1 MEILFVIIFIIV
13 VIVKNMRKAEKNGSG
28 SSSAA
33 NRAPQAS
40 SQAYRYAQA
49 QSRQQPAY
57 RTAGTNPQRYATS
70 SNTGTFARSPF
81 VKQGSANIGQR
92 DGRVYASIDFDN
104 THYHAEGF
112 DFDCCISFKGLPPGT
127 DELAVLI
134 ASNNRHERELA
145 KLMKERQA

>member
-1 MEILFVIIFIIV
+1 MDFIVIVIFIIIV
-13 VIVKNMRKAEKNGSG
+13 VVRQLAAKNTEAKGG

-33 NRAPQAS
+33 ASQPTRAAS
-40 SQAYRYAQA
+40 
-49 QSRQQPAY
+49 
-57 RTAGTNPQRYATS
+57 RTARAAHTAARDTTS
-70 SNTGTFARSPF
+70 NNAGSFTRSYT
-81 VKQGSANIGQR
+81 KAGSANVTR

-145 KLMKERQA
+145 KLLQERQN

>member
-1 MEILFVIIFIIV
+1 MQYFIIL
-13 VIVKNMRKAEKNGSG
+13 IAIIAFGIKQIKKSGSQSGSQQGGSG
-28 SSSAA
+28 QAQQGYRYTPSSAQRTA
-33 NRAPQAS
+33 ATARSAAAS
-40 SQAYRYAQA
+40 STGRY
-49 QSRQQPAY
+49 S
-57 RTAGTNPQRYATS
+57 TS
-70 SNTGTFARSPF
+70 SNAGGFGRANYRS
-81 VKQGSANIGQR
+81 VGSANITR

-145 KLMKERQA
+145 KLLQERQN

>member
-1 MEILFVIIFIIV
+1 MEFFIFIILIIAFV
-13 VIVKNMRKAEKNGSG
+13 VKQAKKSSSG
-28 SSSAA
+28 SSSGNSSQSAA
-33 NRAPQAS
+33 SRAAQSRAPQSA
-40 SQAYRYAQA
+40 ARTA
-49 QSRQQPAY
+49 QQPAY
-57 RTAGTNPQRYATS
+57 RTAGTNPQRYSTS
-70 SNTGTFARSPF
+70 GNAGSYRAPF
-81 VKQGSANIGQR
+81 TRQGSANITR

>member
-1 MEILFVIIFIIV
+1 MEFIFIIIVIIVV
-13 VIVKNMRKAEKNGSG
+13 VIRNLGKTKDESG

-33 NRAPQAS
+33 NRTPQAS
-40 SQAYRYAQA
+40 SQAYRYAQ
-49 QSRQQPAY
+49 SRTRQ
-57 RTAGTNPQRYATS
+57 TANRYATS
-70 SNTGTFARSPF
+70 TNAGSFNRSYNNRN
-81 VKQGSANIGQR
+81 QGIQR

-134 ASNNRHERELA
+134 ASNNRHERELS
-145 KLMKERQA
+145 KLLQVREN

>member
-1 MEILFVIIFIIV
+1 MEFIFVIIVIIV
-13 VIVKNMRKAEKNGSG
+13 VVVKNIGKISKG
-28 SSSAA
+28 SSSSSSD
-33 NRAPQAS
+33 RAPQAS
-40 SQAYRYAQA
+40 SQAYRSAVQN
-49 QSRQQPAY
+49 RQ
-57 RTAGTNPQRYATS
+57 TANRYGGS
-70 SNTGTFARSPF
+70 SNAGGFGRSAYT
-81 VKQGSANIGQR
+81 KLGSANVNNR

-145 KLMKERQA
+145 KLLKERQA

>member
-1 MEILFVIIFIIV
+1 MEIIIFFIFIIV
-13 VIVKNMRKAEKNGSG
+13 VVLKQIKKSNADSKSG
-28 SSSAA
+28 SSQ
-33 NRAPQAS
+33 QAS
-40 SQAYRYAQA
+40 SQTYASA
-49 QSRQQPAY
+49 SRQQPAY

-70 SNTGTFARSPF
+70 SNAGGFARQAYNK
-81 VKQGSANIGQR
+81 VGSANVGRR

>member
-1 MEILFVIIFIIV
+1 MEIIIFFIFIIV
-13 VIVKNMRKAEKNGSG
+13 VVLKQIKKSNAENKSG
-28 SSSAA
+28 SS
-33 NRAPQAS
+33 RQAS
-40 SQAYRYAQA
+40 SQTYASA
-49 QSRQQPAY
+49 SRQQQPAY

-70 SNTGTFARSPF
+70 SNAGGFARQAYNK
-81 VKQGSANIGQR
+81 VGSANVGRR

>member
-1 MEILFVIIFIIV
+1 MEFIFVIIVIIV
-13 VIVKNMRKAEKNGSG
+13 VVVKNIGKISKG
-28 SSSAA
+28 SSSSSAD
-33 NRAPQAS
+33 RAPQ
-40 SQAYRYAQA
+40 SQAA
-49 QSRQQPAY
+49 SRASQPAY
-57 RTAGTNPQRYATS
+57 RTAGTNAQRYAGS
-70 SNTGTFARSPF
+70 SNAGGFGRANYRS
-81 VKQGSANIGQR
+81 VGSANITR

-127 DELAVLI
+127 DELSVLI

>member
-1 MEILFVIIFIIV
+1 MQFIFLIIV
-13 VIVKNMRKAEKNGSG
+13 IVVVVIKNLGKLNGSSS

-33 NRAPQAS
+33 N
-40 SQAYRYAQA
+40 
-49 QSRQQPAY
+49 SRQQTESRTQQPSY
-57 RTAGTNPQRYATS
+57 RSATTARSAAPSSAGRYAAS
-70 SNTGTFARSPF
+70 SNAGGFGRANYRQ
-81 VKQGSANIGQR
+81 VGSANITR

-134 ASNNRHERELA
+134 ASNNRHERELS
-145 KLMKERQA
+145 KLLQERQS

>member
-1 MEILFVIIFIIV
+1 MEFIFVIIVIIV
-13 VIVKNMRKAEKNGSG
+13 VVVKNIGKISKSSSS
-28 SSSAA
+28 SSSAD
-33 NRAPQAS
+33 RAPQAS
-40 SQAYRYAQA
+40 SQAYRYAA
-49 QSRQQPAY
+49 QNRQQ
-57 RTAGTNPQRYATS
+57 TSTRYGGS
-70 SNTGTFARSPF
+70 SNAGGFGRSTYS
-81 VKQGSANIGQR
+81 KLGSANVNNR

-145 KLMKERQA
+145 KLLKERQA

>member
-1 MEILFVIIFIIV
+1 MEFIFVIIVIIV
-13 VIVKNMRKAEKNGSG
+13 VVVKNIGKISKG
-28 SSSAA
+28 SSSSSSD
-33 NRAPQAS
+33 RAPQAS
-40 SQAYRYAQA
+40 SQAYRSAVQN
-49 QSRQQPAY
+49 RQQ
-57 RTAGTNPQRYATS
+57 TAARYSGA
-70 SNTGTFARSPF
+70 SNAGSFSRYT
-81 VKQGSANIGQR
+81 KLGSANVNNR

-145 KLMKERQA
+145 KLLKERQA

>member
-1 MEILFVIIFIIV
+1 MQFVFVILVIIALV
-13 VIVKNMRKAEKNGSG
+13 VKQIRKADPNSSG
-28 SSSAA
+28 NPA
-33 NRAPQAS
+33 NRQAQQAAQQAARRTANTYRSTAAS
-40 SQAYRYAQA
+40 STGRY
-49 QSRQQPAY
+49 
-57 RTAGTNPQRYATS
+57 TAS
-70 SNTGTFARSPF
+70 SNAGGFGRTNYRQ
-81 VKQGSANIGQR
+81 VGSANITR

-145 KLMKERQA
+145 KLMKERQS

>member
-1 MEILFVIIFIIV
+1 MEILVFFAIIIAV
-13 VIVKNMRKAEKNGSG
+13 VVKNLKKENAKNQSG
-28 SSSAA
+28 
-33 NRAPQAS
+33 NNAS
-40 SQAYRYAQA
+40 GTS
-49 QSRQQPAY
+49 SRQQAPY
-57 RTAGTNPQRYATS
+57 RPQQQTGRYSTS
-70 SNTGTFARSPF
+70 SNAGSFTRPYT
-81 VKQGSANIGQR
+81 KTGSANIAR

-145 KLMKERQA
+145 MLLQERQS

>member
-1 MEILFVIIFIIV
+1 MDFIVIVIFIIV
-13 VIVKNMRKAEKNGSG
+13 VVVRQLAAKNTEAKGG

-33 NRAPQAS
+33 ASQPTRAAS
-40 SQAYRYAQA
+40 
-49 QSRQQPAY
+49 
-57 RTAGTNPQRYATS
+57 RTARAAQTAARYTTS
-70 SNTGTFARSPF
+70 NNAGSFTRSYT
-81 VKQGSANIGQR
+81 KAGSANVTR

-145 KLMKERQA
+145 KLLQERQS

>member
-1 MEILFVIIFIIV
+1 MEFIFVVILIIV
-13 VIVKNMRKAEKNGSG
+13 FVVKQVKKTAGNN
-28 SSSAA
+28 SSQNA
-33 NRAPQAS
+33 NSRAPQAS
-40 SQAYRYAQA
+40 SQAYRYAA
-49 QSRQQPAY
+49 QNRQ
-57 RTAGTNPQRYATS
+57 TANRYGGS
-70 SNTGTFARSPF
+70 SNAGGFGRSPYT
-81 VKQGSANIGQR
+81 KLGSANVSNR

-145 KLMKERQA
+145 KLLKERQA

>member
-1 MEILFVIIFIIV
+1 MEFIFVIIVIIV
-13 VIVKNMRKAEKNGSG
+13 VVVKNIGKISKG
-28 SSSAA
+28 SSSSSAD
-33 NRAPQAS
+33 RAPQAS
-40 SQAYRYAQA
+40 SQAYRYAA
-49 QSRQQPAY
+49 QNRQ
-57 RTAGTNPQRYATS
+57 TATRYSGS
-70 SNTGTFARSPF
+70 SNAGSFGRSSYT
-81 VKQGSANIGQR
+81 KLGSANVNTR

-145 KLMKERQA
+145 KLLKERQA

>member
-1 MEILFVIIFIIV
+1 MEFIFIILVIIAV
-13 VIVKNMRKAEKNGSG
+13 VVKNVRKAGGN
-28 SSSAA
+28 SSQNA
-33 NRAPQAS
+33 NSRAPQAS
-40 SQAYRYAQA
+40 SQAYRYAA
-49 QSRQQPAY
+49 QNRQQTANRYSSTSNAGGFNRSAY
-57 RTAGTNPQRYATS
+57 T
-70 SNTGTFARSPF
+70 
-81 VKQGSANIGQR
+81 KLGSANVNTR

-145 KLMKERQA
+145 KLLKERQA

>member
-1 MEILFVIIFIIV
+1 MEFIFVIIVIIV
-13 VIVKNMRKAEKNGSG
+13 VVVKNIGKISKSSSS
-28 SSSAA
+28 SSSAD
-33 NRAPQAS
+33 RAPQAS
-40 SQAYRYAQA
+40 SQAYRYAA
-49 QSRQQPAY
+49 QNRQQ
-57 RTAGTNPQRYATS
+57 TANRYGTASNAGGFGRYT
-70 SNTGTFARSPF
+70 
-81 VKQGSANIGQR
+81 KLGSANVNTR

-145 KLMKERQA
+145 KLLKERQA